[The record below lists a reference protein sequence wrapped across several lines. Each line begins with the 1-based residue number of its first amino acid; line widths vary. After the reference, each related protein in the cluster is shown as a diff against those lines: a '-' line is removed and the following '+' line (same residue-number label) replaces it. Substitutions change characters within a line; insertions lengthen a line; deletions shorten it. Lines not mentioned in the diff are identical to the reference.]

1 MATNQ
6 ALEYAP
12 QCGDLIVESVFW
24 CTAIAYDPN
33 SPADNSEVRPLKEY
47 KIKVTMMN
55 DKNPLT
61 LDFKTFIETTGQFYS
76 AVDSLLSHHWD
87 KAEFLGAEYTKDE
100 KFRSFPNVLSNSNF
114 TKDPSKVTDIELTA
128 LMIAVNNG
136 EMISPLIRDSPSTV
150 PDEGT
155 GKTTPL
161 SEGPREDKDSERL
174 KSLTDMQSQTPPIT
188 SLLGANAEDQAD
200 NQTLLLTTTVDVQ
213 ALLLSDD
220 ESPKPSKESSTE
232 VPTKEPVSQ
241 EHQSHTPHKEIH
253 ESFKALKT
261 DASDS
266 ESSSC
271 SESLKSYDNYMPIT
285 ERQLAS
291 NLKNVSEVI
300 YAQYENNDV
309 ALRNFQQI
317 LNLFKTDHNTRLK
330 RILKNLKEVQAAVKE
345 DHALNKKVLEAIEAY
360 T

>member
-1 MATNQ
+1 
-6 ALEYAP
+6 E
-12 QCGDLIVESVFW
+12 FW

-33 SPADNSEVRPLKEY
+33 SPADNSEARPLKEY

-55 DKNPLT
+55 DKKPLT
-61 LDFKTFIETTGQFYS
+61 LDFKTFVETTGLDYNQGTYVSHSCQFYS
-76 AVDSLLSHHWD
+76 VVDSLLSHQWD
-87 KAEFLGAEYTKDE
+87 KAELLGAEYTKDE

-114 TKDPSKVTDIELTA
+114 IKDPSKVTNIELTA
-128 LMIAVNNG
+128 LMIAVNNVETYPG
-136 EMISPLIRDSPSTV
+136 RGNDKPADMGLPSTI

-174 KSLTDMQSQTPPIT
+174 KSLADMESQTPPVT

-200 NQTLLLTTTVDVQ
+200 NQTLLLITIANVQ

-220 ESPKPSKESSTE
+220 EEKSSTE
-232 VPTKEPVSQ
+232 VPTEEPVSQ
-241 EHQSHTPHKEIH
+241 EHQSPTPHKEIPK
-253 ESFKALKT
+253 SFKALKT
-261 DASDS
+261 NAIDS

-291 NLKNVSEVI
+291 NLKNFSEVI

-330 RILKNLKEVQAAVKE
+330 RILKNIKEVQDAVKE
-345 DHALNKKVLEAIEAY
+345 DPALNKKVVEAIEAY